1 MYMRNLFMS
10 PLCIS
15 SMENDARVLGTAL
28 ELERK
33 GFTFYSEAAK
43 KTENETGKKM
53 FSQLAKEEEEH
64 IGKLRKMF
72 GNSYPQNN
80 HTEIPLFDAEVSEY
94 SGEIDA
100 IKIGIDMEKK
110 SIEFYKNWAKG
121 NLKLLF
127 NELIEFEKE
136 HLELLEA
143 ELDYVQKTRWKID
156 S

>member
-1 MYMRNLFMS
+1 
-10 PLCIS
+10 
-15 SMENDARVLGTAL
+15 MEDDAHVLATAL

-64 IGKLRKMF
+64 IGKIKKMF
-72 GNSYPQNN
+72 SNLYPQNN
-80 HTEIPLFDAEVSEY
+80 HKEIPLFNAEISEY

-100 IKIGIDMEKK
+100 IRIGIDMEKK
-110 SIEFYKNWAKG
+110 SIEFYKNRAKG
-121 NLKLLF
+121 NLKSLF

-136 HLELLEA
+136 HLELLQA
-143 ELDYVQKTRWKID
+143 ELDYVQKTGFWFD
-156 S
+156 YFESSLED